1 MKFKMIMTLTSLT
14 LISACSSTTEKF
26 DDINTNQSD
35 DINTVQTLI
44 KSDTTVEDKQKT
56 LSKKIPTNLQELPI
70 KNTVMLN
77 GIKFKLLG
85 KELKGGT
92 RVLNLNMN
100 EYGKIK
106 GSFVIALHENVKIDK
121 SKFEK
126 AEMIAASTYRI
137 WPLKTI
143 DFVTFYDELLNN
155 RNYSTVEVDID
166 YTSMSKKA
174 TI

>member
-1 MKFKMIMTLTSLT
+1 MIMALTSLT
-14 LISACSSTTEKF
+14 FISACNATTEKF

-44 KSDTTVEDKQKT
+44 KSDTTVENKQKE
-56 LSKKIPTNLQELPI
+56 LSKKIPTNLQKLPI
-70 KNTVMLN
+70 KNTVVLN

-106 GSFVIALHENVKIDK
+106 GSFVIVLNKNVKIDK
-121 SKFEK
+121 SKFGK
-126 AEMIAASTYRI
+126 AEMIAASTFRI

-143 DFVTFYDELLNN
+143 DFVTFYNELLDNS
-155 RNYSTVEVDID
+155 NYSTVEVDID
-166 YTSMSKKA
+166 YTPISKKA
-174 TI
+174 TF